1 MTCLAL
7 PPPSAGLSL
16 SALLPS
22 LGRLAAP
29 VRRRSA
35 VPDTCL
41 TELRIDVM
49 LPLVEGELE
58 AIHERLYQPGSK
70 LYGLERRPLHD
81 PQFQLHWRE
90 ADGEWFAY
98 VEDGVH
104 RRLAGYTVFN
114 RLVEVD
120 RRTDRCVRSPH
131 SRFAPQYQRRG
142 LASAVYRQVLDAGVC
157 LVSGARQSPGAHGLW
172 NHLARRYDSRYVG
185 ITEAKCLEHLGCELG
200 PDLMDRRSTRR
211 LLMGAGWSLEGFA
224 QAVRMR
230 C

>member
-7 PPPSAGLSL
+7 PSAGLPL
-16 SALLPS
+16 SALLQS
-22 LGRLAAP
+22 LGHIAATLP
-29 VRRRSA
+29 HRIAPRA
-35 VPDTCL
+35 PCA

-49 LPLVEGELE
+49 LPLVEGELQ

-70 LYGLERRPLHD
+70 LYGLQRRPMHD

-98 VEDGVH
+98 LEDCANH
-104 RRLAGYTVFN
+104 CLAGYTVFN

-120 RRTDRCVRSPH
+120 RRTDRHVRSPH

-142 LASAVYRQVLDAGVC
+142 LASAVYRQVLDAGTC

-185 ITEAKCLEHLGCELG
+185 ITPAKSLLHLGCEVT
-200 PDLMDRRSTRR
+200 PALMDQLSTRR
-211 LLMGAGWSLEGFA
+211 MLMGAGWTLEAFA
-224 QAVRMR
+224 QAVRMQR
-230 C
+230 

>member
-7 PPPSAGLSL
+7 PSAGLSL
-16 SALLPS
+16 SALLQS
-22 LGRLAAP
+22 LGPIAATLHHRIAP
-29 VRRRSA
+29 RA
-35 VPDTCL
+35 PCA

-58 AIHERLYQPGSK
+58 AIYERLYQPGSK
-70 LYGLERRPLHD
+70 LHGLQRRPLHD

-98 VEDGVH
+98 LEDCAN
-104 RRLAGYTVFN
+104 RCLAGYTVFN

-120 RRTDRCVRSPH
+120 RRTDRHVRSPH

-142 LASAVYRQVLDAGVC
+142 LASAVYRQVLDAGTC

-185 ITEAKCLEHLGCELG
+185 ITPAKSLRHLGCEVE
-200 PDLMDRRSTRR
+200 PALMDQLSTRR
-211 LLMGAGWSLEGFA
+211 MLMGAGWTLQAFA
-224 QAVRMR
+224 QAVRMQ

>member
-7 PPPSAGLSL
+7 PPAGLPF
-16 SALLPS
+16 SALLQS
-22 LGRLAAP
+22 LAA
-29 VRRRSA
+29 A
-35 VPDTCL
+35 VAPRHPAPPLPCI

-49 LPLVEGELE
+49 QPLVEGELQ

-70 LYGLERRPLHD
+70 LHGLERRPLHD

-98 VEDGVH
+98 VEDCANH
-104 RRLAGYTVFN
+104 CLAGYTVFN

-120 RRTDRCVRSPH
+120 KRTDRRVRSPH
-131 SRFAPQYQRRG
+131 SRFAPRYQRRG
-142 LASAVYRQVLDAGVC
+142 IASAVYRQVLDAGTC

-185 ITEAKCLEHLGCELG
+185 ITAAKSLVHLGCAVE
-200 PDLMDRRSTRR
+200 PALMDQLSTRR
-211 LLMGAGWSLEGFA
+211 MLMGAGWTLASFA
-224 QAVRMR
+224 EAVRMQ